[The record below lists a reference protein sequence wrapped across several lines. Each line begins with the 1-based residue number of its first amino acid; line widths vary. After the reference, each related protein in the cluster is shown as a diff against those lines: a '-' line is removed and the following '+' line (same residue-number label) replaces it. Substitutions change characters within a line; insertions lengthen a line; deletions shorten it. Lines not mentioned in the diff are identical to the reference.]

1 MVQKK
6 SVEEA
11 VNFGLPWEEDYGY
24 SQAVRAGNMIFLSGQ
39 LSHDERGNFI
49 GEGSFEKQIR
59 QTYANIKSL
68 LGKFGLSL
76 DNIVSETIYVTDLAS
91 QAETLS
97 SVHKEYFPK
106 GRVTSTV
113 VEIKRLYFPQQL
125 LEISAVAIK

>member
-6 SVEEA
+6 SMEEA

-24 SQAVRAGNMIFLSGQ
+24 SQAVRAGNMIFLS
-39 LSHDERGNFI
+39 
-49 GEGSFEKQIR
+49 EKQIR

-125 LEISAVAIK
+125 LEISGVAVK